1 MFAYLTNSHF
11 LIFNLISEV
20 MNTWIIQL
28 HNSTNETTFV
38 TITALITVVFCFGL
52 IPTATDIMVNS
63 AAGLAGKYLDKDK
76 RTIVINSS
84 TNNPELFLML
94 LSLILRR
101 LGGIATP
108 LGSNLANI
116 YLMFIV
122 APIIVIS
129 KWILMGK
136 ISAIKNFIE
145 IFNKEKMLF
154 LWHLFM
160 SLSMFAFATTAYWC
174 ITGQSELALLPQG
187 ISTRS
192 WPWVVFGGL
201 ICLVGVLVFFFY
213 EKQFKEKRPE
223 LFDDI
228 SADDYT
234 ASWWQFIVGTALLI
248 LLSYILNILF
258 IAWTDI
264 YDDLFSKLFGDAVFA
279 GLHYFLGSLIS
290 SLPETIVAVKNYE
303 RLTSPDFN
311 TAMASASQSNM
322 TNLGIG
328 FFGSVLASLLLVMGM
343 NYQL

>member
-1 MFAYLTNSHF
+1 
-11 LIFNLISEV
+11 
-20 MNTWIIQL
+20 
-28 HNSTNETTFV
+28 
-38 TITALITVVFCFGL
+38 
-52 IPTATDIMVNS
+52 MVNS
-63 AAGLAGKYLDKDK
+63 AAGLASKYLGKDK

-94 LSLILRR
+94 LSLSLRR

-108 LGSNLANI
+108 LGSNFANI

-122 APIIVIS
+122 APIIVIA
-129 KWILMGK
+129 KWILIGK
-136 ISAIKNFIE
+136 ISYIKNFIG

-174 ITGQSELALLPQG
+174 ITGQSELAVLPQG

-248 LLSYILNILF
+248 LLSYILNTFF
-258 IAWTDI
+258 IAWTEI
-264 YDDLFSKLFGDAVFA
+264 YDDLLSRLFGDAVFA
-279 GLHYFLGSLIS
+279 ALHYFLGSLIN
-290 SLPETIVAVKNYE
+290 VC
-303 RLTSPDFN
+303 
-311 TAMASASQSNM
+311 Q
-322 TNLGIG
+322 
-328 FFGSVLASLLLVMGM
+328 
-343 NYQL
+343 

>member
-1 MFAYLTNSHF
+1 MD
-11 LIFNLISEV
+11 
-20 MNTWIIQL
+20 TWIIQL
-28 HNSTNETTFV
+28 HNSTNETAFV
-38 TITALITVVFCFGL
+38 IITAFIVVIFCFYL
-52 IPTATDIMVNS
+52 IPTATDIMVNA
-63 AAGLAGKYLDKDK
+63 AAGLASKYLEKNK

-94 LSLILRR
+94 LSLSLRR

-108 LGSNLANI
+108 LGSNFANI

-129 KWILMGK
+129 KWILIGK
-136 ISAIKNFIE
+136 ISAIKTFIKM
-145 IFNKEKMLF
+145 FNQEKMLF

-160 SLSMFAFATTAYWC
+160 SLLMFAFASTAYWC
-174 ITGQSELALLPQG
+174 ITGKSVFAPFPEG
-187 ISTRS
+187 ISSRS
-192 WPWVVFGGL
+192 WLWVFFGGL
-201 ICLVGVLVFFFY
+201 ICLAGVLVFFFY
-213 EKQFKEKRPE
+213 EKQIKKKRPE

-228 SADDYT
+228 NADDYT
-234 ASWWQFIVGTALLI
+234 ASWWQFIIGTASLI
-248 LLSYILNILF
+248 VLSYMLNTLF
-258 IAWTDI
+258 IAWMNI
-264 YDDLFSKLFGDAVFA
+264 YDNFLNKLFGDAIFA

-303 RLTSPDFN
+303 RLTAPDFN

-343 NYQL
+343 NYNL

>member
-1 MFAYLTNSHF
+1 MD
-11 LIFNLISEV
+11 
-20 MNTWIIQL
+20 TWIIQL

-38 TITALITVVFCFGL
+38 TITALIAVIFCFSF
-52 IPTATDIMVNS
+52 IPTATNIMVNS
-63 AAGLAGKYLDKDK
+63 AAGLADKYLGRDK

-94 LSLILRR
+94 LSLGLRR

-108 LGSNLANI
+108 LGSNFANI

-129 KWILMGK
+129 KWTFIGK
-136 ISAIKNFIE
+136 ISHIKNFIE
-145 IFNKEKMLF
+145 IINKEKMLF
-154 LWHLFM
+154 LWHFLM
-160 SLSMFAFATTAYWC
+160 SLSMFTFATTAYWC
-174 ITGQSELALLPQG
+174 ITGESEFAPLPEG
-187 ISTRS
+187 ISSRTL
-192 WPWVVFGGL
+192 PWMLVGGL
-201 ICLVGVLVFFFY
+201 ICLAGVLVFFIY
-213 EKQFKEKRPE
+213 EQQFKKKRPE

-228 SADDYT
+228 SADDYV
-234 ASWWQFIVGTALLI
+234 ASWWKFILGTALLI
-248 LLSYILNILF
+248 LLSYILNTLF
-258 IAWTDI
+258 IAWTEI
-264 YDDLFSKLFGDAVFA
+264 YDDLLSKIFGDAVFA

-303 RLTSPDFN
+303 RLTSPDLN

-328 FFGSVLASLLLVMGM
+328 FLGSILASLMLVMGM